1 MVDSGTQTI
10 STVWLPHLYHRA
22 SKIARLVS
30 IKPLKKEKEQ
40 AACGSILCTMNSL
53 LHITSVTARW
63 LELNH
68 MINPPPQPK
77 RVWEA
82 PWSFRSGSG
91 KNRVCDHW
99 AKFCLILVHFILD
112 CDIKLKSEDKRWQKV
127 TKPSYTLFSLLFLFS
142 YTLEITLLLLM

>member
-53 LHITSVTARW
+53 LHITSVTACW

-68 MINPPPQPK
+68 MINPPPPSQ
-77 RVWEA
+77 RE
-82 PWSFRSGSG
+82 SG
-91 KNRVCDHW
+91 KHHEASIQEVERTGFVIIELSFALFWYISSSTGTLNLSLRVRDDRKWQNLHIRCFRFCFCFLIHW
-99 AKFCLILVHFILD
+99 K
-112 CDIKLKSEDKRWQKV
+112 
-127 TKPSYTLFSLLFLFS
+127 
-142 YTLEITLLLLM
+142 

>member
-68 MINPPPQPK
+68 MINPPPSQ
-77 RVWEA
+77 RE
-82 PWSFRSGSG
+82 SG
-91 KNRVCDHW
+91 KHHEASVPEVERTGFVIIELSFALFW
-99 AKFCLILVHFILD
+99 YISSSTA
-112 CDIKLKSEDKRWQKV
+112 
-127 TKPSYTLFSLLFLFS
+127 TLNLSLR
-142 YTLEITLLLLM
+142 IRDDRK